1 MLTRK
6 HYIEVAARYKD
17 KKPTYSEFLKIWRE
31 EVESLCNMFKRDNP
45 RFDETRFKTA
55 CNY

>member
-17 KKPTYSEFLKIWRE
+17 KKPTYAEFLKIWRE

-55 CNY
+55 CGY